1 MIYKKLRNRTE
12 KKTGLKRCISLGL
25 VFVLVLSVL
34 TACASEDVVYL
45 NDAYDLYSDGK
56 YVDAETAFLKAL
68 RNGETSIA
76 VFSGYAFNQLKAG
89 DIEGAE
95 ALLGIMVNQDNTY
108 GNYFDRE
115 PETGEAVRRA
125 LLQIYLA
132 RNDYEPAVALLR
144 QLGDKATD
152 KAKEAQY
159 KTSAALLAWQM
170 NREYGDEMFLKDNGR
185 KDLPYYSTDEL
196 LKIVS
201 EAIDAGNETIKLY
214 RMRANLYWIKEEW
227 DLWEADERKIIELKD
242 YAMDEYRAIYGMR
255 LTESSPKEVL
265 ALIDEIVKY
274 LNGHVAYI
282 DNYGEIL
289 PMILKAAEYSDRVE
303 WEHDGKYY
311 FDLAEQYISAA
322 QDKNV
327 SDNEVLR
334 YQIIIAEKK
343 GKMELAY
350 KLLGV
355 YLEHVPDDRMAY
367 KEQKYLENRIGV
379 STE

>member
-1 MIYKKLRNRTE
+1 MFDRINKKEHN
-12 KKTGLKRCISLGL
+12 KNHTGHRSYILLCL
-25 VFVLVLSVL
+25 VLVLGLFIL
-34 TACASEDVVYL
+34 TGCAAEEVSYI
-45 NDAYDLYSDGK
+45 NDAADYYNAGE
-56 YVDAETAFLKAL
+56 YAEAEAAFLKAI
-68 RNGETSIA
+68 RNNEKSVT

-125 LLQIYLA
+125 LLDIYLSK
-132 RNDYEPAVALLR
+132 NKYEDAVALLK

-152 KAKEAQY
+152 KEKEAQY
-159 KTSAALLAWQM
+159 KASAALLAWQL
-170 NREYGDEMFLKDNGR
+170 NYENGQDQALTFYTPDQLI
-185 KDLPYYSTDEL
+185 KL
-196 LKIVS
+196 VS
-201 EAIDAGNETIKLY
+201 EAIESGNESIKLY
-214 RMRANLYWIKEEW
+214 KMRANLYYLKEEW
-227 DLWEADERKIIELKD
+227 DLWEADERKIIDMKD
-242 YAMDEYRAIYGMR
+242 CAIDEYRAIYGMR
-255 LTESSPKEVL
+255 LKEKSPRDVL
-265 ALIDEIVKY
+265 TLIDEMVIY
-274 LNGHVAYI
+274 ISGHSAYI
-282 DNYGEIL
+282 DNYGTIL
-289 PMILKAAEYSDRVE
+289 PMILKAAEYADRVE
-303 WEHDGKYY
+303 DWEHDNKYY
-311 FDLAEQYISAA
+311 FDLADQYISAA

-355 YLEHVPDDRMAY
+355 YLEHCPEDRMAY

-379 STE
+379 ATE